1 MRLVPVEIGIVSFL
15 LLSTLG
21 RAQQPPSEI
30 EPADSTLKITARA
43 VVVDVIVTDS
53 LGKAVTG
60 LPRDSFTVM
69 EQGKPQT
76 ISFFEENGTA
86 IPAQTVDM
94 PKLPPNTFTN
104 LSPFPQP
111 PAVNVLLLDSLNT
124 RMENQSVVHSQ
135 VLKFLKSA
143 KPGTR
148 SAIFAMGLGLH
159 FIQGFNDDPAVLA
172 AALNNKKNNE
182 VETSVMLKGQDE
194 SNAQQNVIGM
204 MSAQAPGGG
213 TVASPEMIGALQ
225 NFLNENDTSRSVHR
239 DFVTL
244 ANVQRLAG
252 FLQGFPGR
260 KNIIWFAEKV
270 PSVFLTGGKTGDPG
284 VDDEIKRTLAMLA
297 AARAAIYPVHASGV
311 SNYSLYTAENN
322 LPHANTQPSQIIGSS
337 GAFATSM
344 RNDNMDRNYEQ
355 AGAQLLAEQSGG
367 RAFANTNGLS
377 DIIDKVTSDSRY
389 FYTLSYSPADS
400 KMDGSFRAIEVNV
413 AGGKYNLSYRRGYV
427 ALDAALP
434 CSSMSTRN
442 EKVQKLAA
450 QNPGAVDPLLPF
462 MDLGLPQNQQ
472 ILYKVRMAPSAAV
485 ENEPTGKKD
494 KSSYKVDFAIDLTDL
509 SLILGAD
516 GRHKGKLNVSLIV
529 YDRYGNIVS
538 RENHLIELDIKP
550 NVYKIFESSGVQLHF
565 ELDAPKGNY
574 WLRTGIYDQG
584 SHKVGTMEVALSAVK
599 PLEAAAK

>member
-1 MRLVPVEIGIVSFL
+1 
-15 LLSTLG
+15 
-21 RAQQPPSEI
+21 
-30 EPADSTLKITARA
+30 
-43 VVVDVIVTDS
+43 
-53 LGKAVTG
+53 
-60 LPRDSFTVM
+60 
-69 EQGKPQT
+69 
-76 ISFFEENGTA
+76 
-86 IPAQTVDM
+86 M

-148 SAIFAMGLGLH
+148 SAIFTMGLGLN

-284 VDDEIKRTLAMLA
+284 VDDEIKRTLAMDT
-297 AARAAIYPVHASGV
+297 V
-311 SNYSLYTAENN
+311 
-322 LPHANTQPSQIIGSS
+322 
-337 GAFATSM
+337 
-344 RNDNMDRNYEQ
+344 
-355 AGAQLLAEQSGG
+355 
-367 RAFANTNGLS
+367 
-377 DIIDKVTSDSRY
+377 
-389 FYTLSYSPADS
+389 
-400 KMDGSFRAIEVNV
+400 
-413 AGGKYNLSYRRGYV
+413 
-427 ALDAALP
+427 
-434 CSSMSTRN
+434 
-442 EKVQKLAA
+442 
-450 QNPGAVDPLLPF
+450 
-462 MDLGLPQNQQ
+462 
-472 ILYKVRMAPSAAV
+472 
-485 ENEPTGKKD
+485 
-494 KSSYKVDFAIDLTDL
+494 
-509 SLILGAD
+509 
-516 GRHKGKLNVSLIV
+516 
-529 YDRYGNIVS
+529 
-538 RENHLIELDIKP
+538 
-550 NVYKIFESSGVQLHF
+550 
-565 ELDAPKGNY
+565 
-574 WLRTGIYDQG
+574 
-584 SHKVGTMEVALSAVK
+584 
-599 PLEAAAK
+599 